1 MKKRKI
7 LLGIV
12 ILFALAYIYYG
23 YGINPYFVRSKI
35 KETTP
40 LRFSDKP
47 EVLYYD
53 YSFIFDSFDAILK
66 LSDKDYEYC
75 KNLKN
80 NSEKWSV
87 FPVREEPFTHF
98 HIDVE
103 NKLANLGTMATDSV
117 TYISLQ
123 IIRSP
128 AKSYGSSIH
137 LAKNNIIVVSYS
149 RTSYY

>member
-87 FPVREEPFTHF
+87 FPVREEALTHF

-103 NKLANLGTMATDSV
+103 KKLASLGINAADSV
-117 TYISLQ
+117 IYVLLQ
-123 IIRSP
+123 RIRTP
-128 AKSYGSSIH
+128 AKSYGSSIY
-137 LAKNNIIVVSYS
+137 LAKNNIIVVKYH
-149 RTSYY
+149 RASYY

>member
-12 ILFALAYIYYG
+12 IPLALAYFYYG

-35 KETTP
+35 RETTP
-40 LRFSDKP
+40 LRFGDKP

-53 YSFIFDSFDAILK
+53 YSFLFDSYDAILK
-66 LSDKDYEYC
+66 LSNNDYEYC
-75 KNLKN
+75 ENLKN

-87 FPVREEPFTHF
+87 FKINDQGSITF
-98 HIDVE
+98 DLAVE
-103 NKLANLGTMATDSV
+103 KKLFQMGINAKDSV
-117 TYISLQ
+117 TYISLER
-123 IIRSP
+123 IRTP
-128 AKSYGSSIH
+128 IKSYESDIH
-137 LAKNNIIVVSYS
+137 MLKNNMIVVKYY